1 MTATSLPDP
10 PLQFLIPTPLS
21 LDVTP
26 ETAQWKQTRARQVD
40 YTKVLPTLGI
50 SRKAAWPGPVD
61 SRQAAKLHARLDLST
76 IPSCNGFAF
85 SQVLPFGIAA
95 WQWIERMP

>member
-1 MTATSLPDP
+1 MEADARKAGRLHEGTADTWL
-10 PLQFLIPTPLS
+10 
-21 LDVTP
+21 
-26 ETAQWKQTRARQVD
+26 
-40 YTKVLPTLGI
+40 
-50 SRKAAWPGPVD
+50 SRKAACPGVVH
-61 SRQAAKLHARLDLST
+61 SGQAAKLHARLDLST